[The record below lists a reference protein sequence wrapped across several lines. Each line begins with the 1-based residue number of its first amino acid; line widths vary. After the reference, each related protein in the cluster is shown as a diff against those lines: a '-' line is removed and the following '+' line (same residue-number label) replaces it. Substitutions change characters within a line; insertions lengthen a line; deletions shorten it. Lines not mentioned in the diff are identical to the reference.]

1 MRQKDLINS
10 FPRQL
15 KLERHRR
22 AWSQARLAE
31 LLATDTKTVSRW
43 ERGVALPASYLREH
57 LCQLLDKTPQE
68 LGLLEEET
76 LVATPPL
83 LFDPS
88 IPLPPNISLVGRD
101 EEMTRLKHRLR
112 DGNSIALAALNG
124 LPGVGKTALAIALAH
139 DPDIRAHFK
148 DGILWA
154 GLGPNPN
161 IQSHVSRWG
170 TLLDM
175 SSSEINKLN
184 GIEAWAEALHRIIGL
199 RTMLLVIDDAWT
211 PESALALKVGGP
223 TCAHLVTTRLPAVA
237 AQIAVDG
244 IITIGELHDEE
255 SLTLLRA
262 LAPQAVEKEGQRVRE
277 LLTAVGGL
285 PLALHL
291 IGNYLRV
298 QSYTGQN
305 RRILSALQRLSN
317 TGERLNISA
326 PHGPIEHHPSHPGDT
341 HLSLHTIIAVS
352 DQRLDSR
359 ARQAFY
365 SLAAFPAKPNSFS
378 EEAALAVA
386 DCPVEVLD
394 LLIDA
399 GLLESTSSDRYTLHQ
414 TIADYALLQLSEAT
428 AHERLITYIANFVE
442 IHRKDYEILESES
455 NTIVAA
461 LAVATE
467 QERYVGLIRIICSL
481 APFLLSRGLYQLAE
495 AHLHRAYDAAITQN
509 DHHNLASILFYLGE
523 MLMKQGQYEQAVQY
537 LQEGLREARG
547 IGDQSRVCM
556 ILAHLGWVTW
566 KKGAIIQAEAYLQ
579 EGLTLAR
586 QFLYQEQAC
595 SLLRVLGSV
604 SHSQGNYAQAEA
616 YLREG
621 IALASQLRDREQR
634 CVLLIDLGVTL
645 TVQGESGQAE
655 QTLLEA
661 LQIAR
666 QLGHQEWMS
675 LSLFNLGDILIDQQ
689 RYTRAKEVF
698 LEGLT
703 LAQQIHHQEWTGGL
717 LINLGNVTYKEN
729 ASQAERAEYYFQ
741 EGLRVLHHLP
751 RPEFLAEALDV
762 YGNFLLEQAQLE
774 QAEATFQEMLM
785 LIPEKG
791 KSLFM
796 LAWYGLARV
805 AAMRKNWEQAHSYG
819 LASLQAME
827 ETGHRLEREVSKWLA
842 TLSLEQQDHE
852 IIHHVEDDTG
862 PEAI

>member
-1 MRQKDLINS
+1 MRQKDLMNS

-31 LLATDTKTVSRW
+31 LLDTDTKTVSRW

-57 LCQLLDKTPQE
+57 LCQVFDKTPQE
-68 LGLLEEET
+68 LGLIEEET
-76 LVATPPL
+76 LFATSPL

-88 IPLPPNISLVGRD
+88 IPLPPDISLVGRD
-101 EEMTRLKHRLR
+101 EEMTRLKQRLCS
-112 DGNSIALAALNG
+112 GSSVVLTALNG

-154 GLGPNPN
+154 GLGPDPN

-170 TLLDM
+170 ALLDM
-175 SSSEINKLN
+175 SSSEINILN
-184 GIEAWAEALHRIIGL
+184 GIEAWVKALHRIIGL

-211 PESALALKVGGP
+211 LEAALALKVGGSA
-223 TCAHLVTTRLPAVA
+223 CAHLVTTRLPAVA
-237 AQIAVDG
+237 TQVAVDG
-244 IITIGELHDEE
+244 IITIGELDDEE

-277 LLTAVGGL
+277 LVKTVGGL
-285 PLALHL
+285 PLALSL
-291 IGNYLRV
+291 IGNYLRA
-298 QSYTGQN
+298 QSYTGQD

-326 PHGPIEHHPSHPGDT
+326 PHGPIERHPSHSGGT
-341 HLSLHTIIAVS
+341 SLSLHTIIAVS
-352 DQRLDSR
+352 DQQLDEQVR
-359 ARQAFY
+359 HALYAL
-365 SLAAFPAKPNSFS
+365 SLFPPKPSSFS
-378 EEAALAVA
+378 EESALAVTA
-386 DCPVEVLD
+386 CPVEALD
-394 LLIDA
+394 LLTDA
-399 GLLESTSSDRYTLHQ
+399 GLLESNGSNRYMLHQ
-414 TIADYALLQLSEAT
+414 TIADYARLQLSET
-428 AHERLITYIANFVE
+428 IAHGRLITYIANFVE
-442 IHRKDYEILESES
+442 IHSKDYEILESES
-455 NTIVAA
+455 NNIFAT

-467 QERYVGLIRIICSL
+467 QDQYAGFIRIIC
-481 APFLLSRGLYQLAE
+481 AFTPFLLSRGLYQLAE
-495 AHLHRAYDAAITQN
+495 AHLHCAYNAIMTQTN
-509 DHHNLASILFYLGE
+509 RNNLASILFYLGE
-523 MLMKQGQYEQAVQY
+523 MAMKQGQYEQAEQY

-547 IGDQSRVCM
+547 IGDQSRVCR

-566 KKGAIIQAEAYLQ
+566 KKGAITQAEAYLQ
-579 EGLTLAR
+579 EGLTLSH
-586 QFLYQEQAC
+586 QFLYEEQAC

-621 IALASQLRDREQR
+621 IALASQLGDREQH

-645 TVQGESGQAE
+645 TVQGALGRGE

-675 LSLFNLGDILIDQQ
+675 LSLFNLGDIFIDRQ
-689 RYTRAKEVF
+689 RYTQAKEVL
-698 LEGLT
+698 LEGLA

-717 LINLGNVTYKEN
+717 LISLGNVTYKEN
-729 ASQAERAEYYFQ
+729 ASQAERAEYYLQ
-741 EGLRVLHHLP
+741 EGLKILRHLP

-774 QAEATFQEMLM
+774 QAEAAFQEMLT

-791 KSLFM
+791 KSLLM

-805 AAMRKNWEQAHSYG
+805 AAMRRNWERARSYG

-827 ETGHRLEREVSKWLA
+827 ETGHRLAREVSKWLA

-852 IIHHVEDDTG
+852 VIHHMEDDTG